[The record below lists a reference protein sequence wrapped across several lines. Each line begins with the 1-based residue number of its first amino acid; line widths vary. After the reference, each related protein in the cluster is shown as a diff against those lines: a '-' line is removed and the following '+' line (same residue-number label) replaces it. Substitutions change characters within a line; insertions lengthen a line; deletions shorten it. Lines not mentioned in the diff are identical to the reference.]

1 MDINDQARFARV
13 RNALSGL
20 ERWILEVRR
29 EIAFEDHLKEIQK
42 TRGYGLFFE
51 LMDGCEHYVQN
62 YKNKFDA
69 VLHEQQQEEE
79 EEEEQEEEQE
89 ELQEEEDDWEL
100 PDIPPPPRPQ
110 RFVAPIPAAAPA
122 AAAAAAAH
130 AHAPDVIFI
139 DDADD
144 DFEEIRPLKKKM
156 KRREEKEC
164 SICLMDVYD
173 ESEPS
178 FARIAEC
185 KHEFHPYC
193 IRQWLKTSKTCP
205 CCRKRTRR
213 RLLILPTI

>member
-1 MDINDQARFARV
+1 M
-13 RNALSGL
+13 LSGL

-29 EIAFEDHLKEIQK
+29 EIAFENHLKEIQK
-42 TRGYGLFFE
+42 TRGFGLFFE

-62 YKNKFDA
+62 YKNKFDE
-69 VLHEQQQEEE
+69 VLQEQEEEEEGE
-79 EEEEQEEEQE
+79 EEEEQEEQ
-89 ELQEEEDDWEL
+89 QEEEDDWEL

-110 RFVAPIPAAAPA
+110 RFVAPIPAAA
-122 AAAAAAAH
+122 
-130 AHAPDVIFI
+130 HAPDVIFI

-144 DFEEIRPLKKKM
+144 DFQEIRPLKKKM

-178 FARIAEC
+178 FAHIAEC

-205 CCRKRTRR
+205 CCRKRTKR